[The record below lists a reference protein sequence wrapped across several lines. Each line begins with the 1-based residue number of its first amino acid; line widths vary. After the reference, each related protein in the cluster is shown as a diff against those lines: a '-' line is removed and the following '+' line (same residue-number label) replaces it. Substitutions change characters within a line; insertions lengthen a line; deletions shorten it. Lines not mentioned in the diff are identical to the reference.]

1 MITSACRS
9 MEPMPLE
16 ITLRAARS
24 LDGSHADIRG
34 IVTVAVGSTKEFH
47 ELAAQ
52 RLLGLSIDEIGY
64 QAKEI
69 VTGELSAVVEMMEI
83 DQIIQDRKTFNMMIG
98 ELVSIQ
104 LEKIGL
110 EVIHIRTDQPEVV

>member
-1 MITSACRS
+1 

-83 DQIIQDRKTFNMMIG
+83 DQIIQDRKLRLLTINTVMACPIPYGLNPIITF
-98 ELVSIQ
+98 L
-104 LEKIGL
+104 L
-110 EVIHIRTDQPEVV
+110 IRLPL